1 MRKKVVGK
9 RGGQVEIWGG
19 WVEEIKEKKRD
30 RGRENVVEKGGS
42 WKEKEREVKERNN
55 DVIFR

>member
-1 MRKKVVGK
+1 MRRKWGK

-30 RGRENVVEKGGS
+30 RGRENVVEEGWS
-42 WKEKEREVKERNN
+42 WKEKEREIKERN
-55 DVIFR
+55 I